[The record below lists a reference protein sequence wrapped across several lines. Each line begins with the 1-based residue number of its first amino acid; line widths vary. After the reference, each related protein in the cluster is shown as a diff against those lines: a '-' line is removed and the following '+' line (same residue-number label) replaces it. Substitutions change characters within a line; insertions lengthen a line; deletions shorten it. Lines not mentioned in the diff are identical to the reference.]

1 MLWPSGF
8 TLAPH
13 GGLIASSTA
22 PGISQGTQCQIRKP
36 EQLSF
41 LRTGQRC
48 FACLDCPHYKQL
60 KHRFCIEWIQCH
72 IATNFCAIISDV
84 IEAEAGSGGSHA
96 PEAGSGR
103 SHALEAEKENVGSDL
118 APAQGQDTD
127 IGVEA
132 EVGQGVEVEIERRGL
147 KSLDD
152 SVEV

>member
-1 MLWPSGF
+1 MIRQEGMNPKINPLRNTSLRNIMTKT
-8 TLAPH
+8 TLLIKGESDQILRMVRTDTSAKRESHREAGVTRDRGH
-13 GGLIASSTA
+13 G
-22 PGISQGTQCQIRKP
+22 K
-36 EQLSF
+36 
-41 LRTGQRC
+41 
-48 FACLDCPHYKQL
+48 
-60 KHRFCIEWIQCH
+60 
-72 IATNFCAIISDV
+72 DV

-147 KSLDD
+147 KSLDA